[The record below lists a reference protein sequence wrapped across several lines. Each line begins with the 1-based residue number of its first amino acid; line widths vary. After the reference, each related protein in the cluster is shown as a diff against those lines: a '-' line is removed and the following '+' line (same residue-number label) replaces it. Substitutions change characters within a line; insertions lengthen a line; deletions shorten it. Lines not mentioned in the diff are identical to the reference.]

1 MKSAVVGS
9 DRSFNCQ
16 ADSMRERCVM
26 ILSFL
31 FRCHSNKQVNNP
43 TTHEGGI
50 GERPEVAYHILH
62 TVSLGLLSMMMEG

>member
-1 MKSAVVGS
+1 
-9 DRSFNCQ
+9 
-16 ADSMRERCVM
+16 MRERSMMKYVF
-26 ILSFL
+26 FL
-31 FRCHSNKQVNNP
+31 FQCHSNKQVNEP